1 MKINHIIQKTQKD
14 MRTSIGSYQVANKV
28 PNFVMQMALESIL
41 SEIKD
46 LRMEE
51 IILEEEHTESEKE
64 S

>member
-14 MRTSIGSYQVANKV
+14 MRAAIGSYQVANKV

-51 IILEEEHTESEKE
+51 LILEEEPTESKKE
-64 S
+64 G